1 MKQVVIEIPV
11 LNSPFEV
18 PARHFKFTED
28 GIASEIVE
36 SHQITKLVPG
46 FPMTKQRNREEVVN
60 TQLAILISRL
70 GVTADAETIHV
81 HGRHRPDV
89 LFELRGLRVVI
100 EGKFADHPSAE
111 QIVLEDARKRV
122 RSGIAH
128 IAAAAVYPI
137 ALRNA
142 PTTKILD
149 LLSTSQLKYRIVA
162 ETHETKDWFEGNPA
176 SLMDALRHAQE
187 ALTKDDIVEQTAK
200 SLSQRLDGV
209 SKLWMGQ
216 QGACDRLSRILG
228 LSPPK
233 GETSEK
239 AQERRET
246 AAKVSALVLA
256 NAFIFQEQLA
266 ATDGRV
272 TALRKLEK
280 EKDIVGATAKHW
292 KWIWENINYVPIFQ
306 LGERVLNELP
316 VNANSAI
323 ATNALLAEAI
333 AICAQQAALRH
344 DLMGR
349 IYHWLLHHAKYLGT
363 YYTSVSAATLLLK
376 LTIAAKWKQDF
387 SDPAELASFKVAD
400 LACGT
405 GTLLMASAQALSDA
419 YIRRRADND
428 LPLEAKDMSTL
439 HRTLMEN
446 VLHGYDVLPS
456 AVHLT
461 ASTLAMLAPDVAFV
475 RMGLF
480 VMPLGMDHG
489 IPKLGSLDFLT
500 SDSVKTQMALDYS
513 HIETIRTGAAFS
525 QATTAEL
532 PRLDLCVM
540 NPPFVRSVGGNL
552 LFGSLPDERG
562 RLQTELKRRV
572 KQIGASATAGLGSVF
587 VALAD
592 RWLKPKGRLAFV
604 LPAALASGEA
614 WADTRQLIASRYHLE
629 TVVSSHDAER
639 FNFSENTDLSE
650 LLFIA
655 RKLKPKEKPGL
666 TTYISLWRN
675 PRSIHEAID
684 LANRIVQIHE
694 PVTIKGSG
702 ITTIS
707 GPSGKLGE
715 ITSTP
720 AASGEQNWT
729 GALFA
734 QTELLRVCWALE
746 KGELRIPGKRNAV
759 PVPIC
764 RLDTIGALGPDRK
777 RIHEGFKV
785 TTEDWTPYPAF
796 WGHESAKVRTIEQA
810 PNARLSV
817 WLESPR
823 GPNYGAHLWERAGN
837 ILLVERLRS
846 NTHRV
851 IGVGFEKEVLGN
863 TWWALKPNKLN
874 RKQQEA
880 LLLWLNS
887 SLSLLL
893 VFGRRVITQGAWM
906 QIKQPAWESMPVLDV
921 RALSSKQLTT
931 LSTHYHA
938 LSREGLEPLARLK
951 TDPTRCQIDVA
962 ISSVLGIPDVAFIRE
977 LLDREPGLTALD
989 IVPQNV
995 IEDDETADAE
1005 EDQAQSALF

>member
-1 MKQVVIEIPV
+1 ME
-11 LNSPFEV
+11 
-18 PARHFKFTED
+18 
-28 GIASEIVE
+28 
-36 SHQITKLVPG
+36 
-46 FPMTKQRNREEVVN
+46 KQRNREEVVN

-100 EGKFADHPSAE
+100 EGKFADHPNAGE
-111 QIVLEDARKRV
+111 IVLEDARKRV

-128 IAAAAVYPI
+128 IAAAAVYPL
-137 ALRNA
+137 ALRNT
-142 PTTKILD
+142 PTTKILQV
-149 LLSTSQLKYRIVA
+149 LGKAQIKYRIVA
-162 ETHETKDWFEGNPA
+162 ETYETQDWFEGDPA

-187 ALTKDDIVEQTAK
+187 ALTRDDIVEETAK
-200 SLSQRLDGV
+200 SLSVRLDGV
-209 SKLWMGQ
+209 AKLWMGQ
-216 QGACDRLSRILG
+216 KGACDRLSKILG

-233 GETSEK
+233 GETEEN
-239 AQERRET
+239 ATARRET

-266 ATDGRV
+266 GTDGRV
-272 TALRKLEK
+272 TPLRKLERQ
-280 EKDIVGATAKHW
+280 KDLVGETAKHW
-292 KWIWENINYVPIFQ
+292 RWVWENINYVPIFQ

-316 VNANSAI
+316 VNANSEL
-323 ATNALLAEAI
+323 ATRALLTEAVQ
-333 AICAQQAALRH
+333 ICSKQAALRH

-387 SDPAELASFKVAD
+387 SDPVELASFKVAD

-419 YIRRRADND
+419 YIRQRADHD
-428 LPLEAKDMSTL
+428 LPLEPKDMTTL

-461 ASTLAMLAPDVAFV
+461 ASTLAMLAPEVAFV

-500 SDSVKTQMALDYS
+500 SDRVKTQMALDYS
-513 HIETIRTGAAFS
+513 HTESIRTGAAFS
-525 QATTAEL
+525 QETAADL

-592 RWLKPKGRLAFV
+592 RWLKPEGRLAFV
-604 LPAALASGEA
+604 LPAALLSGEA
-614 WADTRQLIASRYHLE
+614 WADTRGLIASRYHLE
-629 TVVSSHDAER
+629 TVVASHDAER
-639 FNFSENTDLSE
+639 PNFSENTDLSE
-650 LLFIA
+650 ILFIA
-655 RKLKPKEKPGL
+655 RKLEGKETPGR
-666 TTYISLWRN
+666 TNYINLWRN

-684 LANRIVQIHE
+684 LAYRILHIDKLVSIE
-694 PVTIKGSG
+694 ASG

-707 GPSGKLGE
+707 GSSGKLGE
-715 ITSTP
+715 ITTMP
-720 AASGEQNWT
+720 AATGEQNWT

-746 KGELRIPGKRNAV
+746 RGELRLPGESATTV
-759 PVPIC
+759 PVC
-764 RLDTIGALGPDRK
+764 RLETLGALGPDRK

-796 WGHESAKVRTIEQA
+796 WGHESANVRTIRQQ
-810 PNARLSV
+810 PNAHLSV

-823 GPNYGAHLWERAGN
+823 GPNYGPHLWERAGN

-851 IGVGFEKEVLGN
+851 IAVGFDNEVLGN
-863 TWWALKPNKLN
+863 TWWALKPADLN
-874 RKQQEA
+874 QPQQKA

-887 SLSLLL
+887 SLSILL

-906 QIKQPAWESMPVLDV
+906 QMKQPAWQSMPVLDV
-921 RALSSKQLTT
+921 RTLSSKQINALAACYDE
-931 LSTHYHA
+931 LSG
-938 LSREGLEPLARLK
+938 EGLESLSHLK
-951 TDPTRCQIDVA
+951 GDTVRCKIDGS
-962 ISSVLGIPDVAFIRE
+962 ISHVLGIPDLLSVRE
-977 LLDREPGLTALD
+977 LLEREPGFSATD
-989 IVPQNV
+989 ISPRNAPPD
-995 IEDDETADAE
+995 EDEDEE
-1005 EDQAQSALF
+1005 LM

>member
-1 MKQVVIEIPV
+1 MGGSELQVCYIP
-11 LNSPFEV
+11 LYGHSNRL
-18 PARHFKFTED
+18 ARPNPNGLMPE
-28 GIASEIVE
+28 
-36 SHQITKLVPG
+36 
-46 FPMTKQRNREEVVN
+46 KQRNREEVVN

-89 LFELRGLRVVI
+89 LFDLRGLRVII
-100 EGKFADHPSAE
+100 EGKFADHPNAE
-111 QIVLEDARKRV
+111 QIVLEDARRRV
-122 RSGIAH
+122 HSGIAH
-128 IAAAAVYPI
+128 IAAAAVYPLV
-137 ALRNA
+137 LRNT
-142 PTTKILD
+142 PTTKILTV
-149 LLSTSQLKYRIVA
+149 LSKAQLKYRIIA
-162 ETHETKDWFEGNPA
+162 ETHETEGWFEGNPA

-200 SLSQRLDGV
+200 SLSGV
-209 SKLWMGQ
+209 LEGVAKLWMGQ
-216 QGACDRLSRILG
+216 QGACDRLSQNLG
-228 LSPPK
+228 LTPPK
-233 GETSEK
+233 GETGEK
-239 AQERRET
+239 AQDRRET

-256 NAFIFQEQLA
+256 NALIFQEQLA
-266 ATDGRV
+266 RTDGRV
-272 TALRKLEK
+272 TPLRKLER
-280 EKDIVGATAKHW
+280 EKDFVGATAKHW

-316 VNANSAI
+316 INKNSDI
-323 ATNALLAEAI
+323 ASRALLTEAI

-387 SDPAELASFKVAD
+387 SDPVELASFKVAD

-405 GTLLMASAQALSDA
+405 GTLLMATAQALSDA
-419 YIRRRADND
+419 YITLRAEKD
-428 LPLEAKDMSTL
+428 LPLEPKDMSTL

-446 VLHGYDVLPS
+446 ILHGYDVLPS

-500 SDSVKTQMALDYS
+500 SNIVKTQMALDYS
-513 HIETIRTGAAFS
+513 HIETIRTGAGFS
-525 QATTAEL
+525 QTTNAEL
-532 PRLDLCVM
+532 PPLDLCVM

-572 KQIGASATAGLGSVF
+572 RQIGASATAGLGSVF

-592 RWLKPKGRLAFV
+592 RWLKPEGRLAFV
-604 LPAALASGEA
+604 LPAALVSGEA
-614 WADTRQLIASRYHLE
+614 WADTRELIASRYHLE
-629 TVVSSHDAER
+629 TLISSHDAER
-639 FNFSENTDLSE
+639 PNFSENTDLSE
-650 LLFIA
+650 ILFVA
-655 RKLKPKEKPGL
+655 RKRVEKELPGR

-684 LANRIVQIHE
+684 LANRIVHAPE
-694 PVTIKGSG
+694 AVTVEGSG
-702 ITTIS
+702 ITTVS

-715 ITSTP
+715 ITTMP
-720 AASGEQNWT
+720 AALGKQNWV

-734 QTELLRVCWALE
+734 QTELLRISWHLENGAL
-746 KGELRIPGKRNAV
+746 RVPGKPDMMPI
-759 PVPIC
+759 PVC
-764 RLDTIGALGPDRK
+764 RLDSIGALGPDRK
-777 RIHEGFKV
+777 RISEGFKV
-785 TTEDWTPYPAF
+785 TKTDWTPYPAF
-796 WGHESAKVRTIEQA
+796 WGHESATVRTIGQE
-810 PNARLSV
+810 PNAHLSA

-851 IGVGFEKEVLGN
+851 IAVGFEKEVLGN
-863 TWWALKPNKLN
+863 TWWALKPHKLN
-874 RKQQEA
+874 DQQKKA
-880 LLLWLNS
+880 LLHGSTVLFPFS
-887 SLSLLL
+887 CSL
-893 VFGRRVITQGAWM
+893 GGA
-906 QIKQPAWESMPVLDV
+906 
-921 RALSSKQLTT
+921 
-931 LSTHYHA
+931 
-938 LSREGLEPLARLK
+938 
-951 TDPTRCQIDVA
+951 
-962 ISSVLGIPDVAFIRE
+962 
-977 LLDREPGLTALD
+977 
-989 IVPQNV
+989 
-995 IEDDETADAE
+995 
-1005 EDQAQSALF
+1005 

>member
-1 MKQVVIEIPV
+1 M
-11 LNSPFEV
+11 S
-18 PARHFKFTED
+18 
-28 GIASEIVE
+28 
-36 SHQITKLVPG
+36 
-46 FPMTKQRNREEVVN
+46 KQRNREEVIN

-70 GVTADAETIHV
+70 GVTANAETIHV

-100 EGKFADHPSAE
+100 EGKFADHPNADE
-111 QIVLEDARKRV
+111 IVLEDARKRV

-128 IAAAAVYPI
+128 IAAAAVYPR

-142 PTTKILD
+142 PTTKILEV
-149 LLSTSQLKYRIVA
+149 LSTSQLKYRIVTEA
-162 ETHETKDWFEGNPA
+162 HETEDWFEGNPA

-200 SLSQRLDGV
+200 SLSVQLEGV
-209 SKLWMGQ
+209 AKLWMGQ
-216 QGACDRLSRILG
+216 KGASDRLSSILG

-233 GETSEK
+233 GETDEK

-266 ATDGRV
+266 ESDGRV
-272 TALRKLEK
+272 TPLRKLEK
-280 EKDIVGATAKHW
+280 EKDLVGATAKHW

-316 VNANSAI
+316 INAYSDL
-323 ATNALLAEAI
+323 ATRSLLTEAI
-333 AICAQQAALRH
+333 QICAQQAALRH

-387 SDPAELASFKVAD
+387 GDPVELASFKVAD

-405 GTLLMASAQALSDA
+405 GTLLMATASALSDA
-419 YIRRRADND
+419 YIRQRAAND
-428 LPLEAKDMSTL
+428 LPLEARDMSTL

-489 IPKLGSLDFLT
+489 IAKLGSLDFLT
-500 SDSVKTQMALDYS
+500 SESVRTQMALDYS
-513 HIETIRTGAAFS
+513 HIETIRTGAGFS
-525 QATTAEL
+525 QAASAEL

-592 RWLKPKGRLAFV
+592 RWLKPEGRLAFV

-614 WADTRQLIASRYHLE
+614 WADTRKLISSRYHLE

-639 FNFSENTDLSE
+639 PNFSENTDLSE

-655 RKLKPKEKPGL
+655 RKLKPKETPGR
-666 TTYISLWRN
+666 TTCISLWRN

-684 LANRIVQIHE
+684 LANRIVQIDA
-694 PVTIKGSG
+694 PVTIEGSG
-702 ITTIS
+702 ITSIS

-715 ITSTP
+715 IVTVP
-720 AASGEQNWT
+720 AATDEQNWT

-734 QTELLRVCWALE
+734 QTELLRACWSLQH
-746 KGELRIPGKRNAV
+746 GSIRLPGQETFTI
-759 PVPIC
+759 PIC
-764 RLDTIGALGPDRK
+764 RLDTLGGLGYDR
-777 RIHEGFKV
+777 RDIHDAFKV
-785 TTEDWTPYPAF
+785 STEDWSPYPAF
-796 WGHESAKVRTIEQA
+796 WGHDYNEVLTIAQSPNANLLARTEPAPGRKLKSAKD
-810 PNARLSV
+810 V
-817 WLESPR
+817 WSK
-823 GPNYGAHLWERAGN
+823 AGH
-837 ILLVERLRS
+837 ILLVERLWPI
-846 NTHRV
+846 THRV
-851 IGVGFEKEVLGN
+851 LGVGFDSDILGN
-863 TWWALKPNKLN
+863 TWWSLKTDSLT
-874 RKQQEA
+874 QDQEKA

-887 SLSLLL
+887 SYALLL
-893 VFGRRVITQGAWM
+893 YFGRRVVTRSAWM
-906 QIKQPAWESMPVLDV
+906 QMKKPAWAAMPVLNV
-921 RALSSKQLTT
+921 RALSSKQLTALKT
-931 LSTHYHA
+931 QCDA
-938 LSREGLEPLARLK
+938 LSSKELQPLAQLK
-951 TDPTRCQIDVA
+951 TDPIRRKIDA
-962 ISSVLGIPDVAFIRE
+962 ALSRALNIPDPTFIRE
-977 LLDREPGLTALD
+977 LLEREPGLNAKD
-989 IVPQNV
+989 IVPRKTTTD
-995 IEDDETADAE
+995 EEEDET
-1005 EDQAQSALF
+1005 

>member
-1 MKQVVIEIPV
+1 MSCFVDLHRVPFLHWTHNAFAAIVSTSIVLTIP
-11 LNSPFEV
+11 LMP
-18 PARHFKFTED
+18 
-28 GIASEIVE
+28 
-36 SHQITKLVPG
+36 
-46 FPMTKQRNREEVVN
+46 KQRNREEVIN

-81 HGRHRPDV
+81 HGCHRPDV
-89 LFELRGLRVVI
+89 LFQLRGLRVVI
-100 EGKFADHPSAE
+100 EGKFADHPTAGE
-111 QIVLEDARKRV
+111 VVLEDARKRV

-128 IAAAAVYPI
+128 IAAATIYPL
-137 ALRNA
+137 ALRNT

-149 LLSTSQLKYRIVA
+149 VLKTAQLKYRIVA
-162 ETHETKDWFEGNPA
+162 ETHETEDWFEGDPT
-176 SLMDALRHAQE
+176 SLMDALRQAQE
-187 ALTKDDIVEQTAK
+187 ALTKDDIVEETAK
-200 SLSQRLDGV
+200 SLSIQLEGIA
-209 SKLWMGQ
+209 KLWMGQ
-216 QGACDRLSRILG
+216 RGACDRLSNILG

-233 GETSEK
+233 GETDEK
-239 AQERRET
+239 AGERRET

-256 NAFIFQEQLA
+256 NAFIFQQQLA
-266 ATDGRV
+266 GTDGRV
-272 TALRKLEK
+272 TSLRKLEK

-306 LGERVLNELP
+306 LGERVLTELP
-316 VNANSAI
+316 LNVNSDL
-323 ATNALLAEAI
+323 ATRALLTEAVQ
-333 AICAQQAALRH
+333 ICTKQAALRH

-387 SDPAELASFKVAD
+387 GDPAELASFKVAD

-405 GTLLMASAQALSDA
+405 GTLLMASAQSLSDA
-419 YIRRRADND
+419 YIKQRADSD
-428 LPLEAKDMSTL
+428 LPLEPKDMSTL

-489 IPKLGSLDFLT
+489 IARLGSLDFLT
-500 SDSVKTQMALDYS
+500 SDSIKTQMALDYS

-592 RWLKPKGRLAFV
+592 RWLKPEGRLAFV

-614 WADTRQLIASRYHLE
+614 WADTRELIAAKYHLE

-639 FNFSENTDLSE
+639 PNFSENTELSE

-655 RKLKPKEKPGL
+655 RKLKPKETAGR
-666 TTYISLWRN
+666 TAYISLWRN

-684 LANRIVQIHE
+684 LANRIVHIHA
-694 PVTIKGSG
+694 PVTIEGSG

-715 ITSTP
+715 ITTTP
-720 AASGEQNWT
+720 SAKAKQNWT
-729 GALFA
+729 GSLFA
-734 QTELLRVCWALE
+734 QTELLRICWALE
-746 KGELRIPGKRNAV
+746 ERELRLPGQRNTISV
-759 PVPIC
+759 PVC
-764 RLDTIGALGPDRK
+764 RLDTLGALGPDRK

-785 TTEDWTPYPAF
+785 TTEDWTPYPSF
-796 WGHESAKVRTIEQA
+796 WGHESAKVRTIAQE
-810 PNARLSV
+810 PNSHLAA

-851 IGVGFEKEVLGN
+851 LAVGFEKEVLGN

-874 RKQQEA
+874 RQKQEA

-906 QIKQPAWESMPVLDV
+906 QMKQPAWESMPVLDV
-921 RALSSKQLTT
+921 RALSTKQLAT
-931 LSTHYHA
+931 LSAHYRA
-938 LSREGLEPLARLK
+938 LSGEELQPLAQLK
-951 TDPTRCQIDVA
+951 TDPVRCKIDAA
-962 ISSVLGIPDVAFIRE
+962 IGQTLGIPDLVFIRE
-977 LLDREPGLTALD
+977 LLEREPGLSATD
-989 IVPQNV
+989 ITPRNIVR
-995 IEDDETADAE
+995 EEEDDDETE
-1005 EDQAQSALF
+1005 TV

>member
-1 MKQVVIEIPV
+1 ME
-11 LNSPFEV
+11 N
-18 PARHFKFTED
+18 
-28 GIASEIVE
+28 
-36 SHQITKLVPG
+36 
-46 FPMTKQRNREEVVN
+46 QRNREEVVN

-100 EGKFADHPSAE
+100 EGKFADHPGAE
-111 QIVLEDARKRV
+111 EIVLDDARKRV

-128 IAAAAVYPI
+128 IAAAAVYPRI
-137 ALRNA
+137 LRST
-142 PTTKILD
+142 PTTKVLEV
-149 LLSTSQLKYRIVA
+149 LGRSQIKYRILT
-162 ETHETKDWFEGNPA
+162 ETYETQEWFEGDPA
-176 SLMDALRHAQE
+176 SFMDALRHAQE
-187 ALTKDDIVEQTAK
+187 ALTRDDIVEQTAR
-200 SLSQRLDGV
+200 SLSVRLDGI
-209 SKLWMGQ
+209 SRLWMGQ
-216 QGACDRLSRILG
+216 KGACDRLSKLLG

-233 GETSEK
+233 GETDDK
-239 AQERRET
+239 ATARRAT

-266 ATDGRV
+266 GTDGRV
-272 TALRKLEK
+272 TSLRKLESQN
-280 EKDIVGATAKHW
+280 DLVGAAAKHW
-292 KWIWENINYVPIFQ
+292 RWIWENINYVPIFQ

-316 VNANSAI
+316 IDANSEF
-323 ATNALLAEAI
+323 ATRGLLTEAI
-333 AICAQQAALRH
+333 QICAKQAALRH

-419 YIRRRADND
+419 YIRQRADRD
-428 LPLEAKDMSTL
+428 LPLEPRDMSTL

-489 IPKLGSLDFLT
+489 IAKLGSLDFLT
-500 SDSVKTQMALDYS
+500 SDRVRTQMALDYS
-513 HIETIRTGAAFS
+513 HTETIRTGAAFS
-525 QATTAEL
+525 QETVAEL
-532 PRLDLCVM
+532 PRLDLCAM

-592 RWLKPKGRLAFV
+592 RWLKPEGRLAFV

-614 WADTRQLIASRYHLE
+614 WADTRGLIAGRYHLE
-629 TVVSSHDAER
+629 TVVASHDAER
-639 FNFSENTDLSE
+639 PNFSENTDLSE
-650 LLFIA
+650 ILFIA
-655 RKLKPKEKPGL
+655 RKLKENEKSGR
-666 TTYISLWRN
+666 TSYINLWRN

-684 LANRIVQIHE
+684 LAHRIVHLDE
-694 PVTIKGSG
+694 PVSIESAG

-715 ITSTP
+715 ITTMP
-720 AASGEQNWT
+720 AAAGEQNWT
-729 GALFA
+729 GSLFA

-746 KGELRIPGKRNAV
+746 KGELRLPGQRVTTV
-759 PVPIC
+759 PLC
-764 RLDTIGALGPDRK
+764 QLDTLGAIGPDRK

-785 TTEDWTPYPAF
+785 TTKDWTPYPAF
-796 WGHESAKVRTIEQA
+796 WGHESAKVRTIRQV
-810 PNARLSV
+810 PNARLSA

-846 NTHRV
+846 NTHCV
-851 IGVGFEKEVLGN
+851 IAVRFESEVLGN
-863 TWWALKPNKLN
+863 TWWALKPADLN
-874 RKQQEA
+874 REQQKA

-887 SLSLLL
+887 SLSILL

-906 QIKQPAWESMPVLDV
+906 QMKQPAWRSMPVLDV
-921 RALSSKQLTT
+921 RALSSEQVNVLAAHYDD
-931 LSTHYHA
+931 LSG
-938 LSREGLEPLARLK
+938 EGLESLARLK
-951 TDPTRCQIDVA
+951 TDAVRCKIDA
-962 ISSVLGIPDVAFIRE
+962 SISRLLGIPDLLSIRE
-977 LLDREPGLTALD
+977 LLEREPGFSAAD
-989 IVPQNV
+989 ISPRPEAVDEN
-995 IEDDETADAE
+995 EDE
-1005 EDQAQSALF
+1005 ELA